1 MPTAP
6 DACACPYEK
15 AAPAQKWTDAVAGVP
30 DDRLNPHLPARFQ
43 LDPALKIASAG
54 SCFAQRISE
63 SLTAQGFNYFVT
75 EPCPG
80 WLAAD
85 RAKEYGY
92 GVFSARYG
100 NVYTPLQLVQ
110 LVQRALGIFQPE
122 EPAWS
127 GKNDRWFDPFRP
139 RIQPKGFSSAAE
151 LNADRDCHLQ
161 AVRQLLEGLDVFVF
175 TLGMTEAWR
184 SRSDGA
190 VFPVCPGCVAGEYS
204 AEAYEFCNFSAAEI
218 SEHLNQFF
226 ELLAG
231 INPSARVILTV
242 SPVPLMA
249 TMTERHVLQA
259 TTYSKA
265 VLRVAAEEA
274 VRRHAHVDYFA
285 SYEIITATRN
295 THRYFA
301 ADKRSVTADG
311 VSHVMDAFFRQYVG
325 QGSSTEQSP
334 STTRSTEATPA
345 DDLVCDELAMFE
357 AIGNRRKEAA

>member
-1 MPTAP
+1 MTP

-15 AAPAQKWTDAVAGVP
+15 VTAAQKWSDAVIGVP
-30 DDRLNPHLPARFQ
+30 DDRLNPHLPARFR
-43 LDPALKIASAG
+43 LDRAMKIASAG

-75 EPCPG
+75 EPCPQ

-85 RAKEYGY
+85 RAKDYGY

-100 NVYTPLQLVQ
+100 NLYTPLQLVQ
-110 LVQRALGIFQPE
+110 LVQRALGIFKPE
-122 EPAWS
+122 ERAWS

-139 RIQPKGFSSAAE
+139 RIQPKGFTSEAE
-151 LNADRDCHLQ
+151 LDADREYHLQ
-161 AVRQLLEGLDVFVF
+161 AVRSLLEGLDVFVF

-190 VFPVCPGCVAGEYS
+190 VFPICPGCVAGTYS
-204 AEAYEFCNFSAAEI
+204 PEAYEFHNFSAAEI

-226 ELLAG
+226 QLLAG
-231 INPSARVILTV
+231 INPQARVILTV

-249 TMTERHVLQA
+249 TMTDRHVLQA

-265 VLRVAAEEA
+265 ALRVAAEEA

-295 THRYFA
+295 THRYFD
-301 ADKRSVTADG
+301 ADKRSVTPAG
-311 VSHVMDAFFRQYVG
+311 VAHVMDAFFRHYVG
-325 QGSSTEQSP
+325 QERAEVRSTTATTSTES
-334 STTRSTEATPA
+334 SET
-345 DDLVCDELAMFE
+345 DLVCDELAMFE